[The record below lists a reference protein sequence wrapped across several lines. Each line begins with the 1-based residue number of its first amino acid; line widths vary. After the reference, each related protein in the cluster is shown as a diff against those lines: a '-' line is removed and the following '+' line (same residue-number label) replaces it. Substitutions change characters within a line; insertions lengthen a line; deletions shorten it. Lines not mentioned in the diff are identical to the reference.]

1 MSNEPKWDWHI
12 GDDYHGY
19 VTKGD
24 KTYWTINT
32 RSTQHLCDTLN
43 RLEAERQEFLNANY
57 TLQDRFRRLESENAE
72 LRERLNT
79 PRTDADGLNRLT
91 NEQIDAMFPESMVER
106 YYTQRQAARQVRDL
120 LQGKEG
126 ERNA

>member
-1 MSNEPKWDWHI
+1 MSNEPKWNILRSRDADGNKEYI
-12 GDDYHGY
+12 L
-19 VTKGD
+19 TN
-24 KTYWTINT
+24 KTDNFFFEENPPPFG
-32 RSTQHLCDTLN
+32 LMTL
-43 RLEAERQEFLNANY
+43 LN
-57 TLQDRFRRLESENAE
+57 RLESENAE